1 MSKDLIVYIKYEFL
15 SYIETLNKK
24 LSKGK
29 ISKKKYDRLRLKL
42 TQWIDNFDDLISKEI
57 AENEWQTHI
66 RAK

>member
-57 AENEWQTHI
+57 AENE
-66 RAK
+66 